1 MRLKAGDRLGPY
13 EILTPLG
20 AGGMG
25 EVYRARDPRLGRDVA
40 IKVLPVSVSSDPDR
54 LHRFEQEAR
63 SASALNHPGIVTI
76 YEIGHAD
83 SHSYIAMELVQGRTL
98 REVTAEGALPTKR
111 LLSLG
116 AQFSDAL
123 ARAHGAG
130 IVHRDLKPENLMVTR
145 DGFVKI
151 LDFGLAKLALPES
164 GGSSELPTLARPETA
179 PGIVLGT
186 VGYMS
191 PEQASGKPV
200 DFHSDQFSLG
210 SILYEMATGRRAF
223 SRGTTAESLAA
234 IIREEPESVES
245 LAPASPV
252 TLRWLIERCLAK
264 DPEERYASTRDLAR
278 DLAHLRDHL
287 SEVSGETAR
296 SLVKPRKKW
305 IVPALT
311 IATLFAVALAV
322 WSASTR
328 KPQSS
333 GRPIRF
339 SVPIPPGTTYA
350 PPEVSRGVSVSPDGS
365 RLVIEA
371 FSKGRRRLF
380 VRSLDSEEATELE

>member
-1 MRLKAGDRLGPY
+1 MTLAAGSRLGPY
-13 EILTPLG
+13 EILSRLG

-40 IKVLPVSVSSDPDR
+40 IKVLPASVSADPDR
-54 LHRFEQEAR
+54 LQRFEQEAR

-76 YEIGHAD
+76 YEIGRAD
-83 SHSYIAMELVQGRTL
+83 SFSYIAMELVQGRTL
-98 REVTAEGALPTKR
+98 REVMVEGPLPTKR

-116 AQFSDAL
+116 SQFADAL
-123 ARAHGAG
+123 ARAHDAG

-164 GGSSELPTLARPETA
+164 GGSSELPTLAKLETA

-200 DFHSDQFSLG
+200 NFHSDQFSLG

-252 TLRWLIERCLAK
+252 ALRWVIERCLAK

-287 SEVSGETAR
+287 SEVSGGSTP
-296 SLVKPRKKW
+296 SLVKPRRKW

-311 IATLFAVALAV
+311 IAMLLAVALAV
-322 WSASTR
+322 WSGIAH
-328 KPQSS
+328 KPVPSV
-333 GRPIRF
+333 RPVRF
-339 SVPIPPGTTYA
+339 S
-350 PPEVSRGVSVSPDGS
+350 
-365 RLVIEA
+365 
-371 FSKGRRRLF
+371 
-380 VRSLDSEEATELE
+380 